1 MLRDIQDCFIS
12 EKEVE
17 HIHAMS
23 LRVLD
28 EIGVAF
34 EHEEVLEVF
43 RKNGAR
49 VDGDKVFL
57 SEAMVNEAL
66 GTVPRNFEVYGRNS
80 SVFIGPDREDPFPVM
95 ANSAGLVT
103 YIETDDTVHKAN
115 VYDAIKYHK
124 LTQTSEVL
132 QMSKASSIDYPGL
145 GNDKENKIL
154 KQYAIQL
161 KYSDKPI
168 ASALRTN
175 PHNVGTGRIRDGVL
189 ASYEL
194 VKRYYDIWDKY
205 VVLEVVCP
213 LSPLSNNYECL
224 ENVLGAAAGN
234 QPITIC
240 TCSMTNVTSPPTLLG
255 TIIQDNA
262 SILAMTVLIQL
273 LNPGNP
279 IIYNSLSAPSD
290 MRSVQLSIGA
300 SESFLLS
307 MATLGMARFYNMPA
321 RTIGAYSD
329 AIDVDYQAGAESML
343 TGMAPI
349 LGRSDQLTH
358 AIGTMGSFNYGSF
371 EKFVLDEEVLLY
383 LKRVQQGINF
393 SEGRECFDLMKEVGP
408 RVSYIQRRTPKAY
421 REEHYLSKL
430 FHRKGSGITMREQV
444 GTLRSRAAA
453 EVERRLEEYKLPE
466 TTKAQDAILNE
477 VLVNL
482 DYDI

>member
-12 EKEVE
+12 EKEVQ

-23 LRVLD
+23 LRVLK

-34 EHEEVLEVF
+34 EHEEILEVF
-43 RKNGAR
+43 RKTDAK
-49 VDGDKVFL
+49 VDGEKVFI

-66 GTVPRNFEVYGRNS
+66 KTVPRNFEVYGRGN
-80 SVFIGPDREDPFPVM
+80 SVFIGPDRDDPFPVM
-95 ANSAGLVT
+95 ANAAGLVT
-103 YIETDDTVHKAN
+103 YIETDDTVHTAT
-115 VYDAIKYHK
+115 VHDAIKYHK
-124 LTQTSEVL
+124 LTQTSDVL

-145 GNDKENKIL
+145 GDTSENKIL

-175 PHNVGTGRIRDGVL
+175 PHNVGKGRIKDGVL

-194 VKRYYDIWDKY
+194 IKRYYDVWDRY
-205 VVLEVVCP
+205 VVSEVVCP
-213 LSPLSNNYECL
+213 LSPLSNNYEAL
-224 ENVLGAAAGN
+224 ENVIGAAEGN
-234 QPITIC
+234 QPITVC

-262 SILAMTVLIQL
+262 SSLALIVLIQL

-300 SESFLLS
+300 SESLLLS
-307 MATLGMARFYNMPA
+307 MATLALGRFYDIPT

-329 AIDVDYQAGAESML
+329 AIDVDYQMGAESML
-343 TGMAPI
+343 TGIAPI
-349 LGRSDQLTH
+349 LGRADQLTH
-358 AIGTMGSFNYGSF
+358 AVGTSGSFNYGSF

-393 SEGRECFDLMKEVGP
+393 SEGRECFDLMKEIGP
-408 RVSYIQRRTPKAY
+408 RGSYIGRRTPKTY

-430 FHRKGSGITMREQV
+430 FHRKGSGITMREEV
-444 GTLRSRAAA
+444 GTLRSRATA
-453 EVERRLEEYKLPE
+453 EVNRRLGEYKLPE
-466 TTKAQDAILNE
+466 TTKAQDKILND

-482 DYDI
+482 EYDI

>member
-1 MLRDIQDCFIS
+1 MLQDLQHCFIS
-12 EKEVE
+12 QKEVE
-17 HIHAMS
+17 HIHEMS

-34 EHEEVLEVF
+34 EHQEVLELF
-43 RKNGAR
+43 KKHGAR
-49 VDGDKVFL
+49 VDGDKVYL
-57 SEAMVNEAL
+57 SRAMVEEAL
-66 GTVPRNFEVYGRNS
+66 KTVPRNFEVYGRGS

-103 YIETDDTVHKAN
+103 YIETDNTVHKAN
-115 VYDAIKYHK
+115 VWDAIKYHK

-145 GNDKENKIL
+145 GKDDENKIL

-175 PHNVGTGRIRDGVL
+175 PHNVGKGRIKDGVL
-189 ASYEL
+189 ASYDL
-194 VKRYYDIWDKY
+194 IKRFYDIWDKY

-224 ENVLGAAAGN
+224 ENVLGAAEGG

-273 LNPGNP
+273 INPGNP
-279 IIYNSLSAPSD
+279 IVYCSLSAPSD
-290 MRSVQLSIGA
+290 MRTVQLSIGA
-300 SESFLLS
+300 SESFLLA
-307 MATLGMARFYNMPA
+307 MATMGMARYYGMPA
-321 RTIGAYSD
+321 RPIGAYSD
-329 AIDVDYQAGAESML
+329 AVDVDYQCGAESMM
-343 TGMAPI
+343 TGMAAI
-349 LGRSDQLTH
+349 LTRADQLTH
-358 AIGTMGSFNYGSF
+358 AIGTLGSFNYGSF

-383 LKRVQQGINF
+383 LKRLQQGIDF
-393 SEGRECFDLMKEVGP
+393 SEGKECFDLMKEIGP
-408 RVSYIQRRTPKAY
+408 RGSYIQRRTPKAY
-421 REEHYLSKL
+421 RQEHYLSKL
-430 FHRKGSGITMREQV
+430 FHRAGSGITIRDQV
-444 GTLRSRAAA
+444 GTLRERATA
-453 EVERRLEEYKLPE
+453 EVNRRLAEYTLPE
-466 TTKAQDAILNE
+466 TTAAQDQILKD

>member
-12 EKEVE
+12 EKEVL
-17 HIHAMS
+17 HIHTTS

-34 EHEEVLEVF
+34 EHEEVLALF

-49 VDGDKVFL
+49 VDGDRVFI
-57 SEAMVNEAL
+57 SEAMVTEAL
-66 GTVPRNFEVYGRNS
+66 KTVPRNFEVYGQGN

-103 YIETDDTVHKAN
+103 YIETDNTVHKAA
-115 VYDAIKYHK
+115 VHDAITYHK
-124 LTQTSEVL
+124 LTQTSDVL
-132 QMSKASSIDYPGL
+132 QMSKASSIDYAGL
-145 GNDKENKIL
+145 GGSNENKIL

-175 PHNVGTGRIRDGVL
+175 PHNVGTSRIKDGVL

-194 VKRYYDIWDKY
+194 VKRYYDVWDKY

-279 IIYNSLSAPSD
+279 VVYCSLSAPSD

-300 SESFLLS
+300 SESCLLS
-307 MATLGMARFYNMPA
+307 MATMAMARFYTMPA
-321 RTIGAYSD
+321 RPIGAYSD
-329 AIDVDYQAGAESML
+329 AIDVDYQAGAESMM
-343 TGMAPI
+343 TGMAAI
-349 LGRSDQLTH
+349 LGRADQLTH

-383 LKRVQQGINF
+383 LKRLQQGIDF
-393 SEGRECFDLMKEVGP
+393 SKGRECFDLMKEIGP
-408 RVSYIQRRTPKAY
+408 RGSYLKGRTPKNY

-430 FHRKGSGITMREQV
+430 FHRKGSGITMRDQV
-444 GTLRSRAAA
+444 GTLRSRAIS
-453 EVERRLEEYKLPE
+453 EVNRRLKEYKLPQ
-466 TTKAQDAILNE
+466 TTKTQDTLLKDI
-477 VLVNL
+477 LVNL
-482 DYDI
+482 DYKI